1 MKAIKME
8 DIHKAFAI
16 VNRRTF
22 NDVTKGKLYKLD
34 SVKLA
39 ETINGYMKSKNK
51 STLGACYMDI
61 GDKIGCDKRRIQDLM
76 TFCRIGIYPGE
87 TEENP
92 LKDGTVLS
100 LVRGIGTFFGEEGA
114 FLKVVDVVDEEGQK
128 QEKKKEKIREIVAMI
143 DGVLR
148 QIDKSSQYNCVPDG
162 SGDDGWGYYDDCLEA
177 MEHKLVALF
186 CGEEDVEERLKN
198 LIEETRIFVRS
209 FSRPGVAQRWC
220 EISPEILYYDCVYD
234 VLEENIDVYESVKE
248 LFAFQPTEAQVKARR
263 KYFDAVY
270 EKNAKNN
277 TQYSED
283 RLFQE
288 EVLRTFG
295 KVVRHDFPEL
305 IC

>member
-1 MKAIKME
+1 MKEIKMQ
-8 DIHKAFAI
+8 DVYKAFAI

-22 NDVTKGKLYKLD
+22 NDVTKRKLYKLD

-51 STLGACYMDI
+51 ATLGACYTDI
-61 GDKIGCDKRRIQDLM
+61 GEKIGYDKRRIQDLIS
-76 TFCRIGIYPGE
+76 FCRTGIYPRE
-87 TEENP
+87 TAGDP

-100 LVRGIGTFFGEEGA
+100 CVRGIGTFFGEEDA
-114 FLKVVDVVDEEGQK
+114 FLQVVDVVDEEGQK

-148 QIDKSSQYNCVPDG
+148 QIDKSAQYNYLPDG
-162 SGDDGWGYYDDCLEA
+162 SRKDGWEYYDDSLEEI
-177 MEHKLVALF
+177 EHKLMALL
-186 CGEEDVEERLKN
+186 CGEGDVEKRLKN

-209 FSRPGVAQRWC
+209 FSRPGVVQRWC
-220 EISPEILYYDCVYD
+220 EISPEITYFDCVYD
-234 VLEENIDVYESVKE
+234 VMESNRSTYESTKE
-248 LFAFQPTEAQVKARR
+248 MFTFQPTDVQVKARQ

-305 IC
+305 VC